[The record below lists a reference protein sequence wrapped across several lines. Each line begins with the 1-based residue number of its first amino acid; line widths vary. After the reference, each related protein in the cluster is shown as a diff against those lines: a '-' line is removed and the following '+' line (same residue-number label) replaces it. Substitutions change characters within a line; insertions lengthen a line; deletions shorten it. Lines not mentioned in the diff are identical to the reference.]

1 MFPDMELVKESQIE
15 LDYVIQES
23 VAAITALLN
32 AHKTARVKV
41 PITISTEKTYGK
53 KMKKTNSPVAG
64 TVDSPVADISDILS
78 DSNVH
83 SVDLE
88 AVDIEGVE
96 TVPHNKT
103 NFNNKAVD
111 IGDILKGYSANEN
124 DNREEREIGLSDTVV
139 TEGKYYRASSRVN
152 RANQDKIHPGDM
164 LGDMGKDG
172 SNNAFS
178 RKNNIDTKDMSLK
191 QELKDL
197 SGRDSKQS
205 ITQAFDKV
213 YAKNRS
219 EVEVKTN
226 INPTRKTIKQEGKTS
241 ILSKTV
247 DIDTNYA
254 KAVKENP
261 VETKKYQKNG
271 KTLKTLFQSTQPK
284 GVETNQSLT
293 DATHAV
299 PPKKQSLMRALI
311 KKGLITDEM
320 MAQLHREWKEAQQQ
334 NQTMTELITPNA
346 EQRTSTNS
354 TLPSNDLDRK
364 HKKSKKKQLDLKN
377 LKSHRS
383 VTEKPLE
390 TNKNLTNDSYTET
403 DNNNDDTETDS
414 NNDTEARQKTSS
426 DSFSDSV
433 SVSVGGNGDSDGNNS
448 TKSEERTSS
457 HSDSLNNSVNVSNS
471 TFITRLAQF
480 FKDGKHKGNV

>member
-78 DSNVH
+78 DSNVN
-83 SVDLE
+83 SDDLE
-88 AVDIEGVE
+88 AIDIEGVE

-111 IGDILKGYSANEN
+111 IGDILKGYSAIEN
-124 DNREEREIGLSDTVV
+124 DNREEREICLSDTGV
-139 TEGKYYRASSRVN
+139 TEGKYYKNRASSSVN

-164 LGDMGKDG
+164 LGDTGKDG
-172 SNNAFS
+172 TNNAFS

-191 QELKDL
+191 QKLKDL
-197 SGRDSKQS
+197 SGRDIKQS
-205 ITQAFDKV
+205 ITQAK
-213 YAKNRS
+213 S
-219 EVEVKTN
+219 
-226 INPTRKTIKQEGKTS
+226 
-241 ILSKTV
+241 
-247 DIDTNYA
+247 
-254 KAVKENP
+254 VKENP
-261 VETKKYQKNG
+261 VETKKHQKNG
-271 KTLKTLFQSTQPK
+271 TTLKTLFQSTQPVTEK
-284 GVETNQSLT
+284 PVETNQSLT
-293 DATHAV
+293 EASHAV
-299 PPKKQSLMRALI
+299 PSKNQSLMRALI

-354 TLPSNDLDRK
+354 TLPSNDLGRK
-364 HKKSKKKQLDLKN
+364 HKKPKKKQLDLNN
-377 LKSHRS
+377 LNSHRS
-383 VTEKPLE
+383 VTEKPLA
-390 TNKNLTNDSYTET
+390 TNKSLTNDSYAET
-403 DNNNDDTETDS
+403 VSNNKDTEKVRN
-414 NNDTEARQKTSS
+414 NNDTEARQKTFS

-433 SVSVGGNGDSDGNNS
+433 SVSASGNGDSDSTNS
-448 TKSEERTSS
+448 TKAKNRTSS
-457 HSDSLNNSVNVSNS
+457 HSDSLNNSVNVSNN
-471 TFITRLAQF
+471 TFINRLAQF
-480 FKDGKHKGNV
+480 FKDGKT